1 MTDLPVH
8 RLLLPDGVELAWRE
22 IGSGRP
28 FLLLHGLM
36 GSGALLARQ
45 GLAQA
50 LAADGYRVILPDL
63 RGHGDSGRP
72 HDPACYPPDILADD
86 VLALLAHLSL
96 ADYDLGG
103 YSMGAKLV
111 LRLLA
116 RGARPAHAVVGGQ
129 GLDALD
135 AESDRTS
142 GHRRVLAAAAGGPPL
157 PAGSPQQPMLDWIR
171 QSGIDGQAVALVL
184 GAFVGTPAEALRS
197 VLVPTLIVVG
207 DQDSRGATADALAAL
222 LPHAQVV
229 RVPGDHVTAPEA
241 PEFAAAV
248 LEFLR

>member
-22 IGSGRP
+22 SGSGRP
-28 FLLLHGLM
+28 FVLLHGLM

-45 GLAQA
+45 GLARA
-50 LAADGYRVILPDL
+50 LAEHGHRVILPDL

-72 HDPACYPPDILADD
+72 HDPASYPADVLADD
-86 VLALLAHLSL
+86 VLALLGHLDL

-157 PAGSPQQPMLDWIR
+157 PAGSSQEPMLNWIR
-171 QSGIDGQAVALVL
+171 QSDIDPQAVTHVL
-184 GAFVGTPAEALRS
+184 GAFVATPAEALRT
-197 VLVPTLIVVG
+197 VPVPTLIVVG
-207 DQDSRGATADALAAL
+207 EQDSRGGTADALADL

>member
-22 IGSGRP
+22 LGSGRP

-45 GLAQA
+45 GLATT
-50 LAADGYRVILPDL
+50 LAGHGYRVILPDL

-86 VLALLAHLSL
+86 VLALLAHLDL
-96 ADYDLGG
+96 GDYDLGG

-116 RGARPAHAVVGGQ
+116 RGARPAHAIVGGQ
-129 GLDALD
+129 GVDALD

-157 PAGSPQQPMLDWIR
+157 PAGSPQEPMLNWIR
-171 QSGIDGQAVALVL
+171 QSDIDPQAVSLVL
-184 GAFVGTPAEALRS
+184 GAFVATPAEALRT
-197 VLVPTLIVVG
+197 VPVPTLIVVG
-207 DQDSRGATADALAAL
+207 EQDSRGGTADALADL